1 MGEKIRNMSSFT
13 INGQEVQIE
22 LNEGYSKAYSQYD
35 IHIQSDSVQYYLT
48 DKDYMRLASAIATA
62 KRRLDSIKGRP
73 EI

>member
-1 MGEKIRNMSSFT
+1 MGEKIKNMSSFT

-48 DKDYMRLASAIATA
+48 DKDFMRVASAMVTA
-62 KRRLDSIKGRP
+62 KRRLDSLKGRTDT
-73 EI
+73 